1 MKDQVGAGTNCSPRL
16 LRVDVDELRR
26 LFTDAGSDPAGAS
39 IMARKAD
46 ILVIRV
52 DGLKAPAAN
61 ILKQE
66 MLSVGGDCAT
76 HRDVILGGPERSS
89 AHLIGDERRLR
100 ALLRKLPAQPFGL
113 RGLGENLANLLGRI
127 GAAPEY
133 LSHAGGR
140 LQLGNTPKLMGILNV
155 TPDSFSDG
163 GRWDDPALAVER
175 GLQMLAEGADIID
188 VGGESTRPGAA
199 AVTAAEESSRVL
211 PVIRELTRQSE
222 APISIDTRKATVAAE
237 ALAAGA
243 AIVNDVSALTDP
255 AMAPLVAESDAALVL
270 MHMRGEPATMQQE
283 PTYVDAVDEIYRWLE
298 ARVTVAETAGISR
311 ERLVLD
317 PGIGFGKRLA
327 DNTALIRR
335 LSEFRGL
342 GLPLLLGAS
351 RKSFLGELM
360 AEPDTDRRLEGSLAA
375 AARAAEAGAQILRV
389 HDLAATRRF
398 LAAWLPLIRVENDA
412 EASKEAVSP

>member
-16 LRVDVDELRR
+16 LRVDVDELGR
-26 LFTDAGSDPAGAS
+26 LFTEAGSDPAGAA

-76 HRDVILGGPERSS
+76 HREVILGGPERSS

-113 RGLGENLANLLGRI
+113 RGLGEALANLLGRI
-127 GAAPEY
+127 GAAPES
-133 LSHAGGR
+133 LSHAHGR
-140 LQLGNTPKLMGILNV
+140 LQLGNTPRLMGILNV

-175 GLQMLAEGADIID
+175 GLRMLAEGADIID

-199 AVTAAEESSRVL
+199 AVTSAEEISRVL
-211 PVIRELTRQSE
+211 PVIRELARQSE

-243 AIVNDVSALTDP
+243 AIVNDVSALADP

-283 PTYVDAVDEIYRWLE
+283 PTYIDAVDEIYRWLE
-298 ARVTVAETAGISR
+298 VRVAVAETAGISR

-327 DNTALIRR
+327 DNTALLRR

-398 LAAWLPLIRVENDA
+398 LAAWLPMIRVENDA